1 MEDVL
6 DLYHE
11 EYDRERPVVCFD
23 ESSKQLLGDVRPPIE
38 AAPGRV
44 ERYDTEYQRNG
55 TRNLFMFCE
64 PKGGWRHIEV
74 TGRRTAVDFAQQMKW
89 LVDEAYPDATVV
101 RVVLDN
107 LNTHRPGVKGGGN
120 RTTGVS
126 MSSVRAVG
134 VLPPWWPATPGPSRP
149 VLPGS
154 GYRHDH
160 SCHLGLEGCKPNVD
174 RRLLDTLTASV
185 RVSPHGQAWSSSTIQ
200 SVWRMAATRSKI
212 PCHWASMMGLIWLS
226 MSSRLSWNHSLWR
239 RSTRSR

>member
-107 LNTHRPGVKGGGN
+107 LNTHKPYRLAL
-120 RTTGVS
+120 R
-126 MSSVRAVG
+126 SVCTVRGA
-134 VLPPWWPATPGPSRP
+134 PHSQTPG
-149 VLPGS
+149 
-154 GYRHDH
+154 
-160 SCHLGLEGCKPNVD
+160 
-174 RRLLDTLTASV
+174 A
-185 RVSPHGQAWSSSTIQ
+185 SPHTQ
-200 SVWRMAATRSKI
+200 SRKLAE
-212 PCHWASMMGLIWLS
+212 HG
-226 MSSRLSWNHSLWR
+226 
-239 RSTRSR
+239 